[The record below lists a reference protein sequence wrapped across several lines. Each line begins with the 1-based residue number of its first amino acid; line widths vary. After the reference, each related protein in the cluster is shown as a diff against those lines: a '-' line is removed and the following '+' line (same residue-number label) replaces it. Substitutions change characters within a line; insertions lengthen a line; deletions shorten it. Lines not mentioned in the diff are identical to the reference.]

1 MKPLIAIY
9 GPTHTGKTELAKDLY
24 SKFPSEL
31 ISVDSVQIYKGF
43 DIGSN
48 KPDKKELQKYPH
60 HLVNIL
66 EPNEKFSVG
75 DFKRRSIKILQAA
88 DKQSRLPIFVGGTM
102 MYFYSLLE
110 GLANLPE
117 RDDLIRAEL
126 ICDLET
132 YGLSYLFRRLKELD
146 PESALVIH
154 HNDSQ
159 RILRAIEVCLITNEK
174 FSAIQKHAV
183 KEKILKR
190 KILSFA
196 IIPQD
201 RQQYKKELRER
212 FQLMIERGLI
222 EEVKEI
228 KEKFTKNLPA
238 LKAVGYKQCLEF
250 LDGKIDEEEFFNR
263 AVNAT
268 YQLSKRQI
276 TWLNKLTTTKIFQ
289 KDESNKVIKIE
300 SFL

>member
-1 MKPLIAIY
+1 MKPLVAIY
-9 GPTHTGKTELAKDLY
+9 GPTHIGKTDLAKDLY
-24 SKFPSEL
+24 SRFPSEL

-60 HLVNIL
+60 HLIDIL
-66 EPNEKFSVG
+66 DPNETFSVG
-75 DFKRRSIKILQAA
+75 DFKKRSIKILQDA
-88 DKQSRLPIFVGGTM
+88 DKQSKLPIFVGGTM

-110 GLANLPE
+110 GLADLPE

-126 ICDLET
+126 ECDLET
-132 YGLSYLFRRLKELD
+132 FGLDYLFRRLEDLD
-146 PESALVIH
+146 PEAALVIH
-154 HNDSQ
+154 QNDRQ

-174 FSAIQKHAV
+174 FSTIQKHAV

-190 KILSFA
+190 KILTFA
-196 IIPQD
+196 IVPQD
-201 RQQYKKELRER
+201 RHQYKKELHER
-212 FQLMIERGLI
+212 FKLMIKRGLI
-222 EEVKEI
+222 DEVRGI
-228 KEKFTKNLPA
+228 RDRFSKNLSA
-238 LKAVGYKQCLEF
+238 LKAVGYKQCLDF
-250 LDGKIDEEEFFNR
+250 LDGKIAEEEFLNN

-276 TWLNKLTTTKIFQ
+276 TWLNKLATTKIFQ
-289 KDESNKVIKIE
+289 KNESNKVIKIE

>member
-1 MKPLIAIY
+1 MKPLVAIY
-9 GPTHTGKTELAKDLY
+9 GPTHTGKTDLAKDLY
-24 SKFPSEL
+24 SRFPSEL

-60 HLVNIL
+60 HLIDIL
-66 EPNEKFSVG
+66 DPNEKFSVG
-75 DFKRRSIKILQAA
+75 DFKKRSIKILQDA
-88 DKQSRLPIFVGGTM
+88 DKQSKLPIFVGGTM

-110 GLANLPE
+110 GLADLPE

-126 ICDLET
+126 ECDLET
-132 YGLSYLFRRLKELD
+132 FGLDYLFRRLEDLD
-146 PESALVIH
+146 PEAALVIH
-154 HNDSQ
+154 QNDRQ

-174 FSAIQKHAV
+174 FSRIQKHAV

-190 KILSFA
+190 KILTFA
-196 IIPQD
+196 IVPQD
-201 RQQYKKELRER
+201 RHQYKKELHER
-212 FQLMIERGLI
+212 FKLMIKRGLI
-222 EEVKEI
+222 DEVRGI
-228 KEKFTKNLPA
+228 RDRFSKNLSA
-238 LKAVGYKQCLEF
+238 LKAVGYKQCLDF
-250 LDGKIDEEEFFNR
+250 LDGKIAEEEFLNN

-276 TWLNKLTTTKIFQ
+276 TWLNKLATTKIFQ
-289 KDESNKVIKIE
+289 KNESNKVIKIE

>member
-1 MKPLIAIY
+1 MKPLVAIY
-9 GPTHTGKTELAKDLY
+9 GPTHTGKTDLAKDLY
-24 SKFPSEL
+24 SRFPSEL

-60 HLVNIL
+60 HLIDIL
-66 EPNEKFSVG
+66 DPNEKFSVG
-75 DFKRRSIKILQAA
+75 DFKKRSIKILQDA
-88 DKQSRLPIFVGGTM
+88 DKQSKLPIFVGGTM

-110 GLANLPE
+110 GLADLPE

-126 ICDLET
+126 ECDLET
-132 YGLSYLFRRLKELD
+132 FGLDYLFRRLEDLD
-146 PESALVIH
+146 PEAALVIH
-154 HNDSQ
+154 QNDRQ

-174 FSAIQKHAV
+174 FSTIQKHAV

-190 KILSFA
+190 KILTFA
-196 IIPQD
+196 IVPQD
-201 RQQYKKELRER
+201 RHQYKKELHER
-212 FQLMIERGLI
+212 FKLMIKRGLI
-222 EEVKEI
+222 DEVRGI
-228 KEKFTKNLPA
+228 RDRFSKNLSA
-238 LKAVGYKQCLEF
+238 LKAVGYKQCLDF
-250 LDGKIDEEEFFNR
+250 LDGKIAEEEFLNN

-276 TWLNKLTTTKIFQ
+276 TWLNKLATTKIFQ
-289 KDESNKVIKIE
+289 KNESNKVIKIE

>member
-75 DFKRRSIKILQAA
+75 DFKKRSIKILQAA

-154 HNDSQ
+154 HNDSH

-174 FSAIQKHAV
+174 FSTIQKHAV

-196 IIPQD
+196 IVPQD

>member
-75 DFKRRSIKILQAA
+75 DFKKRSIKILQAA

-154 HNDSQ
+154 HNDSH

-174 FSAIQKHAV
+174 FSTIQKHAV

-196 IIPQD
+196 IVPQD

-250 LDGKIDEEEFFNR
+250 LDGKIDEEEFYNR

>member
-1 MKPLIAIY
+1 MKPLVAIY
-9 GPTHTGKTELAKDLY
+9 GPTHTGKTDLAKDLY
-24 SKFPSEL
+24 SRFPSEL

-60 HLVNIL
+60 HLIDIL
-66 EPNEKFSVG
+66 DPNEKFSVG
-75 DFKRRSIKILQAA
+75 DFKKRSIKIIQDA
-88 DKQSRLPIFVGGTM
+88 DKQSKLPIFVGGTM

-110 GLANLPE
+110 GLADLPE

-126 ICDLET
+126 ECDLET
-132 YGLSYLFRRLKELD
+132 FGLDYLFRRLEDLD
-146 PESALVIH
+146 PEAALVIH
-154 HNDSQ
+154 QNDRQ

-174 FSAIQKHAV
+174 FSTIQKHAV

-190 KILSFA
+190 KILTFA
-196 IIPQD
+196 IVPQD
-201 RQQYKKELRER
+201 RHQYKKELHER
-212 FQLMIERGLI
+212 FKLMIKRGLI
-222 EEVKEI
+222 DEVRGI
-228 KEKFTKNLPA
+228 RDRFSKNLSA
-238 LKAVGYKQCLEF
+238 LKAVGYKQCLDF
-250 LDGKIDEEEFFNR
+250 LDGKIAEEEFLNN

-276 TWLNKLTTTKIFQ
+276 TWLNKLATTKIFQ
-289 KDESNKVIKIE
+289 KNESNKVIKIE

>member
-132 YGLSYLFRRLKELD
+132 YGLSYLFKRLKELD

-174 FSAIQKHAV
+174 FSTIQKHAV

-196 IIPQD
+196 IVPQD

>member
-1 MKPLIAIY
+1 MKPLVAIY
-9 GPTHTGKTELAKDLY
+9 GPTHTGKTDLAKDLY
-24 SKFPSEL
+24 SRFPSEL

-60 HLVNIL
+60 HLIDIL
-66 EPNEKFSVG
+66 DPDEKFSVG
-75 DFKRRSIKILQAA
+75 DFKKRSLKILQDA
-88 DKQSRLPIFVGGTM
+88 DKQSKLPIFVGGTM

-110 GLANLPE
+110 GLADLPE

-126 ICDLET
+126 ECDLET
-132 YGLSYLFRRLKELD
+132 FGLDYLFRRLEDLD
-146 PESALVIH
+146 PEAALVIH
-154 HNDSQ
+154 QNDRQ

-174 FSAIQKHAV
+174 FSAIQKHTI
-183 KEKILKR
+183 KEEILKR

-196 IIPQD
+196 IVPQD
-201 RQQYKKELRER
+201 RHQYKKELHER
-212 FQLMIERGLI
+212 FKLMIKRGLI
-222 EEVKEI
+222 DEVRGI
-228 KEKFTKNLPA
+228 RDRFSKNLSA
-238 LKAVGYKQCLEF
+238 LKAVGYKQCLDF
-250 LDGKIDEEEFFNR
+250 LDGKIAEEEFLNN

>member
-48 KPDKKELQKYPH
+48 KPNKKELQKYPH

-75 DFKRRSIKILQAA
+75 DFKKRSIKILQAA

-154 HNDSQ
+154 HNDSH

-174 FSAIQKHAV
+174 FSTIQKHAV

-196 IIPQD
+196 IVPQD

>member
-1 MKPLIAIY
+1 MKPLVAIY
-9 GPTHTGKTELAKDLY
+9 GPTHTGKTDLAKDLY
-24 SKFPSEL
+24 SRFPSEL

-60 HLVNIL
+60 HLIDIL
-66 EPNEKFSVG
+66 EPNEIFSVG
-75 DFKRRSIKILQAA
+75 DFKKRSIKILQDA
-88 DKQSRLPIFVGGTM
+88 DKQSKLPIFVGGTM

-110 GLANLPE
+110 GLADLPE

-126 ICDLET
+126 ECDLET
-132 YGLSYLFRRLKELD
+132 FGLDYLFRRLEDLD
-146 PESALVIH
+146 PEAALVIH
-154 HNDSQ
+154 QNDRQ

-174 FSAIQKHAV
+174 FSTIQKHAV

-190 KILSFA
+190 KILTFA
-196 IIPQD
+196 IVPQD
-201 RQQYKKELRER
+201 RHQYKKELHER
-212 FQLMIERGLI
+212 FKLMIKRGLI
-222 EEVKEI
+222 DEVRGI
-228 KEKFTKNLPA
+228 RDRFSKNLSA
-238 LKAVGYKQCLEF
+238 LKAVGYKQCLDF
-250 LDGKIDEEEFFNR
+250 LDGKIAEEEFLNN

-276 TWLNKLTTTKIFQ
+276 TWLNKLATTKIFQ
-289 KDESNKVIKIE
+289 KNESNKVIKIE

>member
-75 DFKRRSIKILQAA
+75 DFKKRSIKILQAA

-174 FSAIQKHAV
+174 FSTIQKHAV

-196 IIPQD
+196 IVPQD

>member
-48 KPDKKELQKYPH
+48 KPNKKELQKYPH

-75 DFKRRSIKILQAA
+75 DFKKRSIKILQAA

-174 FSAIQKHAV
+174 FSTIQKHAV

-196 IIPQD
+196 IVPQD

>member
-75 DFKRRSIKILQAA
+75 DFKKRSIKILQAA

-154 HNDSQ
+154 HNDSH

-174 FSAIQKHAV
+174 FSTIQKHAV

>member
-132 YGLSYLFRRLKELD
+132 YGLSYLFKRLKELD
-146 PESALVIH
+146 PESALTIH
-154 HNDSQ
+154 PNDSH